1 MSSLRSEL
9 SLVILALCIGS
20 ANAETAALRNMTTL
34 HASVVR
40 LSDLFENAGANSDR
54 VLGPG
59 PGAGGRIVVEA
70 PQLKAIAQQFG
81 VDWRPASL
89 SDRAVLDRPGRTMRR
104 EDVLDAV
111 KSALLAAGASADC
124 DIELSDFTPPLVPI
138 EAETRAVVSDMD
150 YDTNAGHFA
159 AVLSITGEA
168 MDPINLRLVGR
179 VDDTIELPV
188 ATTRLLAGSVVHA
201 EDAHIARVHT
211 TSVRG
216 EAAHRLGDAIGMQL
230 KQPLAAGQPFALSEL
245 MKPAMVQK
253 GADVLIELNSP
264 GITLTAQG
272 QALESGAIGEHIRV
286 LNPTS
291 RAVIAAEVIGP
302 SRVRAAPNA
311 LPIREVSAR

>member
-1 MSSLRSEL
+1 
-9 SLVILALCIGS
+9 
-20 ANAETAALRNMTTL
+20 
-34 HASVVR
+34 
-40 LSDLFENAGANSDR
+40 
-54 VLGPG
+54 
-59 PGAGGRIVVEA
+59 
-70 PQLKAIAQQFG
+70 
-81 VDWRPASL
+81 
-89 SDRAVLDRPGRTMRR
+89 
-104 EDVLDAV
+104 
-111 KSALLAAGASADC
+111 
-124 DIELSDFTPPLVPI
+124 
-138 EAETRAVVSDMD
+138 MD
-150 YDTNAGHFA
+150 YDANAGHFA